1 LTAAIAN
8 SLQRKKHT
16 ANILKAMAANA
27 ILNASI
33 MGMPPSLFSVMV
45 KNLLHEF
52 EEMLEDMLKHRYG
65 PALKPH
71 LLCY

>member
-1 LTAAIAN
+1 MRVSYQISGNNALLT
-8 SLQRKKHT
+8 
-16 ANILKAMAANA
+16 AANA